1 MGKHSAQARNE
12 ENAGGVRDQ
21 SRMAATRHEARGT
34 AQEPDGVNAG
44 TQRWLTPINCCVYNT
59 LVCETLDPNRCNR
72 VNPRNHLLCPFTP
85 YTHA

>member
-1 MGKHSAQARNE
+1 MQAQR
-12 ENAGGVRDQ
+12 AGRKRSETAGERDP
-21 SRMAATRHEARGT
+21 SRMAATRHEARGN

-44 TQRWLTPINCCVYNT
+44 TQKWLTPVYCCVYNT

-72 VNPRNHLLCPFTP
+72 VNSRNHLLCPFNP